1 MAFLCAW
8 IFIRVTFSGPGGGK
22 DFGMDSEN
30 MRAETRLLLEWYAG
44 NGRKLPWRVRGGAH
58 PDPYAVWVSE
68 IMLQQTTVQ
77 TVLAYFGRWM
87 EQFPTLEALAETS
100 LDDVLRVWQ
109 GLGYYARAR
118 KMHECARTLVRDFQG
133 RFPRD
138 RTALLKLP
146 GIGPYTA
153 SSICAFAF
161 DKPETVVDG
170 NVIRVIARLR
180 GIETE
185 VDRESITPLAAELTP
200 EESAAD
206 YASAVMDLG
215 ATVCKP
221 AAPSCLLCP
230 WRELC
235 VARAKGIQ
243 EKIPVLRKIEK
254 KHKDGAVFVITDPA
268 GALFLR
274 RRPGKGLL
282 SGLWELPWSED
293 GTPPFSGEWREK
305 PCEVRHV
312 FTHFSL
318 TLRFLQLLS
327 PCPAEFAAQGRFVPD
342 DRLGE
347 YPLSTLMRKVLRQLG
362 RQI

>member
-1 MAFLCAW
+1 M
-8 IFIRVTFSGPGGGK
+8 RVDFYTGDFFGAGRRK

-200 EESAAD
+200 EKSAAD
-206 YASAVMDLG
+206 YASAIMDLG
-215 ATVCKP
+215 AVVCKP
-221 AAPSCLLCP
+221 ATPSCLLCP
-230 WRELC
+230 WRKC
-235 VARAKGIQ
+235 CAACAKGIQ

>member
-1 MAFLCAW
+1 MS
-8 IFIRVTFSGPGGGK
+8 SGT
-22 DFGMDSEN
+22 
-30 MRAETRLLLEWYAG
+30 MREETRLLLEWYAG
-44 NGRKLPWRVRGGAH
+44 NGRELPWRVRGGAH

-77 TVLAYFGRWM
+77 TVLPYFERWM
-87 EQFPTLEALAETS
+87 AAFPTLEALARAS
-100 LDDVLRVWQ
+100 LDDVLKLWQ
-109 GLGYYARAR
+109 GLGYYTRAR
-118 KMHECARTLVRDFQG
+118 KMHECARVLVRDFAG
-133 RFPRD
+133 RFPD
-138 RTALLKLP
+138 DPTALLKLP

-200 EESAAD
+200 EKSAAD
-206 YASAVMDLG
+206 YASAIMDLG
-215 ATVCKP
+215 AVVCKP
-221 AAPSCLLCP
+221 ATPSCLLCP
-230 WRELC
+230 WRKC
-235 VARAKGIQ
+235 CAACAKGIQ

-254 KHKDGAVFVITDPA
+254 KHKDGAVFVITDES

-274 RRPGKGLL
+274 KRPGKGLL

-293 GTPPFSGEWREK
+293 GTPPFPGEWREK
-305 PCEVRHV
+305 TREVRHV

-318 TLRFLQLLS
+318 TLRFRHLLS

-347 YPLSTLMRKVLRQLG
+347 YPLSTLMRKVLRKLG